1 MIQRL
6 KTLGLLCLAM
16 MFLLLGSVLPA
27 SARDRDD
34 KCEQRIR
41 QAEQKLNEAVR
52 RHGEGSKQAHKRR
65 EQLEDARRRCG
76 DRHDRDHDRDHDH
89 N

>member
-16 MFLLLGSVLPA
+16 MFLLFDSVLPA
-27 SARDRDD
+27 SAKDRDD
-34 KCEQRIR
+34 KCERRIR
-41 QAEQKLNEAVR
+41 QAEQKLNDAVR
-52 RHGEGSKQAHKRR
+52 HHGERSKQAHKRR
-65 EQLEDARRRCG
+65 EQLEEARRSCG

-89 N
+89 H